1 MMSSSLSSLLKAPTR
16 TPDSG
21 RHAAAL
27 HAAAYYGHGHLMP
40 LLLAHGA
47 DTNGSAGDFATP
59 LKTACA
65 PRFDNTNVVTAL
77 LDAGADIDA
86 EGEPQGIFGG

>member
-1 MMSSSLSSLLKAPTR
+1 
-16 TPDSG
+16 
-21 RHAAAL
+21 
-27 HAAAYYGHGHLMP
+27 MP
-40 LLLAHGA
+40 LLLARGA